1 MKQLLHGIR
10 RAALPLPLT
19 ALAAPCAAFLLSAAA
34 LGGQFSPWA
43 LAAVAAAG
51 TGWNGAAAG
60 LGALLGALAFL
71 DFQPGLR
78 HGAAALLIFCAN
90 TAFCTTR
97 LYRRDWFRPA
107 AAVLASALVQTAYL
121 WQRGGRQWALCAAA
135 LALLYGCTRLWP
147 QKLGGP
153 ADTGRTGWFLLLL
166 GVCACL
172 SRLSLY
178 GFTPAMTAA
187 AVLLLA
193 LGRAARPAD
202 LICAG
207 ALAGLTLDLCAVD
220 TFYASVVL
228 ALAAAAYAAART
240 LPPILSAAAFC
251 TGGVCGA
258 WLLGDVQPLALLC
271 ELIVASGLYLLLPA
285 APTARLPA
293 PDMAAAPAAA
303 FQAVYD
309 SLPAEAP
316 ALRPENPAVLFDRA
330 AEQVCRDC
338 PLRTD
343 CWQTHYTD
351 TYNAFNDACPRLL
364 RRGKPLAEDFPAY
377 FAARCVRFPRLLSAL
392 EEQLRGFLQR
402 RASHA
407 RLDAAYRLA
416 REQYAQVS
424 QVLSACEPDDAP
436 ARPRYIC
443 RTALAAQ
450 PKKGE
455 TLCGD
460 EAACFAVGDKTYLL
474 LSDGMGSGDDAHH
487 EAAMTVRL
495 LRQFLTAG
503 VDPTPALKT
512 LNTALMLRCQGG
524 AGFTTIDLACMD
536 GVSGVVTLYKYGAAP
551 SYLKK
556 NGAVTRLEGDA
567 LPAGL
572 ESARRDPQPQR
583 LTLSSGH
590 WLVLASDGVTGEGD
604 EWLQDLLAGWN
615 GTSPRELAALI
626 LREAEARR
634 RGDDDCAVLVL
645 RAERLNDAK
654 KRV

>member
-1 MKQLLHGIR
+1 MKQLLHGMR
-10 RAALPLPLT
+10 RAALPLPLA

-90 TAFCTTR
+90 TAFCTTC

-135 LALLYGCTRLWP
+135 MALLYGCTRLWP

-178 GFTPAMTAA
+178 GFTPSMTAA

-228 ALAAAAYAAART
+228 ALAAAAHAAART

-271 ELIVASGLYLLLPA
+271 ELIVACGLYLLLPA
-285 APTARLPA
+285 TPTARLPA

-351 TYNAFNDACPRLL
+351 TYNAFNDACPV
-364 RRGKPLAEDFPAY
+364 RRA
-377 FAARCVRFPRLLSAL
+377 
-392 EEQLRGFLQR
+392 LRGFVPR
-402 RASHA
+402 
-407 RLDAAYRLA
+407 
-416 REQYAQVS
+416 
-424 QVLSACEPDDAP
+424 SA
-436 ARPRYIC
+436 
-443 RTALAAQ
+443 
-450 PKKGE
+450 
-455 TLCGD
+455 
-460 EAACFAVGDKTYLL
+460 
-474 LSDGMGSGDDAHH
+474 
-487 EAAMTVRL
+487 
-495 LRQFLTAG
+495 
-503 VDPTPALKT
+503 
-512 LNTALMLRCQGG
+512 
-524 AGFTTIDLACMD
+524 
-536 GVSGVVTLYKYGAAP
+536 
-551 SYLKK
+551 
-556 NGAVTRLEGDA
+556 
-567 LPAGL
+567 
-572 ESARRDPQPQR
+572 ARR
-583 LTLSSGH
+583 
-590 WLVLASDGVTGEGD
+590 
-604 EWLQDLLAGWN
+604 
-615 GTSPRELAALI
+615 
-626 LREAEARR
+626 
-634 RGDDDCAVLVL
+634 
-645 RAERLNDAK
+645 
-654 KRV
+654 

>member
-1 MKQLLHGIR
+1 MKQLLHGMR
-10 RAALPLPLT
+10 RAALPLPLPLA

-135 LALLYGCTRLWP
+135 MALLYGCTRLWP

-228 ALAAAAYAAART
+228 ALAAAAHAAART

-271 ELIVASGLYLLLPA
+271 ELIVACGLYLLLPA
-285 APTARLPA
+285 APTAR
-293 PDMAAAPAAA
+293 
-303 FQAVYD
+303 
-309 SLPAEAP
+309 
-316 ALRPENPAVLFDRA
+316 R
-330 AEQVCRDC
+330 
-338 PLRTD
+338 
-343 CWQTHYTD
+343 
-351 TYNAFNDACPRLL
+351 
-364 RRGKPLAEDFPAY
+364 
-377 FAARCVRFPRLLSAL
+377 
-392 EEQLRGFLQR
+392 
-402 RASHA
+402 
-407 RLDAAYRLA
+407 
-416 REQYAQVS
+416 
-424 QVLSACEPDDAP
+424 
-436 ARPRYIC
+436 
-443 RTALAAQ
+443 
-450 PKKGE
+450 
-455 TLCGD
+455 
-460 EAACFAVGDKTYLL
+460 
-474 LSDGMGSGDDAHH
+474 
-487 EAAMTVRL
+487 
-495 LRQFLTAG
+495 
-503 VDPTPALKT
+503 
-512 LNTALMLRCQGG
+512 
-524 AGFTTIDLACMD
+524 
-536 GVSGVVTLYKYGAAP
+536 
-551 SYLKK
+551 
-556 NGAVTRLEGDA
+556 
-567 LPAGL
+567 
-572 ESARRDPQPQR
+572 
-583 LTLSSGH
+583 
-590 WLVLASDGVTGEGD
+590 
-604 EWLQDLLAGWN
+604 
-615 GTSPRELAALI
+615 
-626 LREAEARR
+626 
-634 RGDDDCAVLVL
+634 
-645 RAERLNDAK
+645 
-654 KRV
+654 